1 MIRPTPSVAMKPW
14 TSSRVTISPLA
25 RPISAATA
33 SAVST
38 PRTMLASSPAMIP
51 PATSV
56 VRLAT
61 YGTERSRLPARMTR
75 VCPIEMK
82 PSTVMA
88 VKIVQRLP
96 WLKKLRSLVS
106 VSNAETTTIRPSTT

>member
-1 MIRPTPSVAMKPW
+1 MISPTPSVAMKPC
-14 TSSRVTISPLA
+14 TSSSVTISPLA
-25 RPISAATA
+25 SPIRAATA

-38 PRTMLASSPAMIP
+38 PRTMLASLPAMIP

-61 YGTERSRLPARMTR
+61 YGTERSRLPARITSVWPM
-75 VCPIEMK
+75 EMK
-82 PSTVMA
+82 PSTVIA

-96 WLKKLRSLVS
+96 WLKKLRSLVR
-106 VSNAETTTIRPSTT
+106 VRTRETTTIRPSTT

>member
-1 MIRPTPSVAMKPW
+1 MISPTPRVAMKPC
-14 TSSRVTISPLA
+14 TSSSVTISPLA
-25 RPISAATA
+25 SPISAATA

-38 PRTMLASSPAMIP
+38 PRIALASLPAMIP

-61 YGTERSRLPARMTR
+61 YGTDRSRLPARITS
-75 VCPIEMK
+75 VCPIAMK
-82 PSTVMA
+82 PSTVIA

-96 WLKKLRSLVS
+96 WLKKLRSLVR
-106 VSNAETTTIRPSTT
+106 VSTAETTTIRPSTT